1 MFTMTKMFTRTITT
15 FAAIAY
21 EAKWDMDKGTGKLV
35 EVGRCEYVAAS
46 TTPTEARAALKAAGV
61 PVRKGMQVKIG
72 KIAEQTYGMTVDE
85 FMQHAHI
92 IEKVEEV
99 EA

>member
-1 MFTMTKMFTRTITT
+1 MTKMFTRTIST
-15 FAAIAY
+15 FEVTAY
-21 EAKWDMDKGTGKLV
+21 EPKWDMDKGTGKLL

-61 PVRKGMQVKIG
+61 PVRKGMQVKIE
-72 KIAEQTYGMTVDE
+72 KIAEKTYGMTVDE
-85 FMQHAHI
+85 FMAHAHI
-92 IEKVEEV
+92 IEKVEDA